1 MGNILIVDDEKD
13 IRHLIR
19 DILADEGHNTR
30 LAANSTECLNE
41 INNSPPDLLI
51 LDIWLKDSN
60 MDGIDILNIT
70 QRDNPSVPVVI
81 ISGHGN
87 IEIAVAAIKQGAY
100 DFIEK
105 PFNTDQLLVVINRA
119 IEVSNLRKENS
130 SLRLSENRNFKMI
143 GQSSPFKLLKNNL
156 DKVTKSNGRLMLSG
170 DPGSGKEVAARYV
183 HQNSNRNSYPF
194 ITINCA
200 SIESNRM
207 EEVLFGSQK
216 NNFEVVPGL
225 LEQAHGGIIYFDEI
239 ADMPIGTQSKILRVL
254 VDQQFIRL
262 GGNDVVRVD
271 LRVISS
277 TTKNLKALIGE
288 GKFREELYHRLN
300 VVPIEVPSL
309 EERRDDI
316 PELAV
321 HFIKDLNEQQG
332 LISRTFSEESMTYLQ
347 SMKWPGNIRQ
357 LRNYIERILI
367 LGPSDKEISL
377 IELTQ
382 LLEKGDVS
390 ESEAS
395 TQDIVTLP
403 LREARERFERD
414 YLVAQISRFGGNI
427 SRTASFVGMERSA
440 LHRKLKSL
448 DIKTKNKTE
457 NLSNDKSNDGIE
469 CT

>member
-13 IRHLIR
+13 IRHLIS
-19 DILADEGHNTR
+19 DILTDEGHSTR
-30 LAANSTECLNE
+30 LAANSTECINE
-41 INNSPPDLLI
+41 INKSPPDLLI

-60 MDGIDILNIT
+60 MDGIDILKIAK
-70 QRDNPSVPVVI
+70 RDNPSVPVVI

-119 IEVSNLRKENS
+119 LEVSKLRKENS
-130 SLRLSENRNFKMI
+130 ALRLSESGNTEMI
-143 GQSSPFKLLKNNL
+143 GQSAPLKMLKNNL
-156 DKVTKSNGRLMLSG
+156 DKVTKSNGRLLLSG
-170 DPGSGKEVAARYV
+170 PPGAGKEVAARYV
-183 HQNSNRNSYPF
+183 HKNSNRNLFPF

-200 SIESNRM
+200 SVESNRM

-216 NNFEVVPGL
+216 SNHDVEKGL
-225 LEQAHGGIIYFDEI
+225 LEQAHSGVIYFDEI
-239 ADMPIGTQSKILRVL
+239 ADLPIGTQSKLLRVL

-277 TTKNLKALIGE
+277 TTKNLKVLIAE

-309 EERRDDI
+309 EVRREDI
-316 PELAV
+316 PELVA
-321 HFIKDLNEQQG
+321 HFVNELNEQQG
-332 LISRTFSEESMTYLQ
+332 LACRVFSAESLAYLQ

-367 LGPSDKEISL
+367 LGVADDEVSIT
-377 IELTQ
+377 ELTQ
-382 LLEKGDVS
+382 LVENNDKSSNELNISDVN
-390 ESEAS
+390 
-395 TQDIVTLP
+395 TLP
-403 LREARERFERD
+403 LRDARERFERD
-414 YLVAQISRFGGNI
+414 YLITQISRFGGNI
-427 SRTASFVGMERSA
+427 SRTAAFVGMERSA

-448 DIKTKNKTE
+448 NIKTKNKSE
-457 NLSNDKSNDGIE
+457 DLNDNNNESNIE
-469 CT
+469 FS